1 MEAMEIERRHGG
13 PRMSKIVRY
22 NGLVFLSGQTSSGTS
37 VESVEDQ
44 TGHVLRKID
53 ALLAEI
59 GSDKSRL
66 LQAQIH
72 LREMADFD
80 AMNRVWEAWV
90 TPGATPARTTVQA
103 RLASPELRVEITV
116 IAAA

>member
-1 MEAMEIERRHGG
+1 MEIERRQGG

-22 NGLVFLSGQTSSGTS
+22 NGLVFLSGQTSSGTP
-37 VESVEDQ
+37 VESIEDQ

-59 GSDKSRL
+59 GSDKARL

-72 LREMADFD
+72 LRDIADFD

-90 TPGATPARTTVQA
+90 KPGATPARTTVQA

>member
-1 MEAMEIERRHGG
+1 MEIERRHSG

-22 NGLVFLSGQTSSGTS
+22 NSLVFLSGQTSSGTPL
-37 VESVEDQ
+37 ESIEDQ
-44 TGHVLRKID
+44 TSHVLQKID
-53 ALLAEI
+53 ALLAEV
-59 GSDKSRL
+59 GSDKSQL

-72 LREMADFD
+72 LRDMADFD

-90 TPGATPARTTVQA
+90 TPGATPARATVQA

>member
-1 MEAMEIERRHGG
+1 MEIERRHSG

-22 NGLVFLSGQTSSGTS
+22 NSLVFLSGQTSSGTPLHS
-37 VESVEDQ
+37 IEDQ
-44 TGHVLRKID
+44 TSHVLQKID
-53 ALLAEI
+53 ALLAEV

-72 LREMADFD
+72 LCDMADFD

-90 TPGATPARTTVQA
+90 TPGATPARATVQA